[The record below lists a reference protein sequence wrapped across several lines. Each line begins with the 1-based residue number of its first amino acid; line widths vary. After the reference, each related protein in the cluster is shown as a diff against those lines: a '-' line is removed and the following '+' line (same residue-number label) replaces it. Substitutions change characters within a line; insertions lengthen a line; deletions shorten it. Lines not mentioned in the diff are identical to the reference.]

1 MEAKIRGRQ
10 SGQKVF
16 FCFHDQ
22 SLDILAEDTKRK
34 INMFPSRTVSLF
46 WAVVFIYLQ
55 YDDREKVTE
64 MEPIIVIK
72 GNQSVALKSCAR
84 VHQCGRQMFYK
95 HLGNLL

>member
-1 MEAKIRGRQ
+1 MEAKIGKTV
-10 SGQKVF
+10 SAKSVL
-16 FCFHDQ
+16 CFHDQ

-46 WAVVFIYLQ
+46 CAVAFIYLQ

-84 VHQCGRQMFYK
+84 VYQCGRQMFYK
-95 HLGNLL
+95 RLGNLL